1 MPQAV
6 VAGITSGIGLAIAE
20 YLVDEGWAVTGTSRR
35 ALPES
40 LASRGVGLIACDFQS
55 ADSVEKATRELVA
68 STPPW
73 DALIVA
79 PGTMNPIGL
88 FSDVDFDEWSQSLD
102 INLVHQLRFVH
113 RLLGHAKT
121 GSSTVPTC
129 IFFAGGGTNSAPL
142 AFSSYVLSKVTLIK
156 ATELLDA
163 ENPDITFTIVGPG
176 WVRTDIHQ
184 ETLAANHA
192 PAPVV
197 EETRRRLA
205 ADDFVDMREVL
216 WTINWLLAQP
226 KEVVGG
232 RNFSV
237 AGDPLTEPGFPD
249 FLAADPS
256 LFKLRRRGNDAY
268 WTNHDS

>member
-20 YLVDEGWAVTGTSRR
+20 HLVDAGWSVTGTSRR
-35 ALPES
+35 DLPES
-40 LASRGVGLIACDFQS
+40 LENRGVGLLACDFQR
-55 ADSVEKATRELVA
+55 ADSIDQAARDLVA
-68 STPPW
+68 FTPAW

-88 FSDVDFDEWSQSLD
+88 FPDVDIDEWSRSLD

-113 RLLGHAKT
+113 RLLGHANT
-121 GSSTVPTC
+121 RSSTTPTC
-129 IFFAGGGTNSAPL
+129 IFFAGGGTNSAPV

-163 ENPDITFTIVGPG
+163 EIPGIAFTIVGPG

-184 ETLAANHA
+184 ETLAADHA
-192 PAPVV
+192 PAAVV

-205 ADDFVDMREVL
+205 ADDFVDMRAVVS
-216 WTINWLLAQP
+216 TIDWLLAQP

-237 AGDPLTEPGFPD
+237 ARDPVAEPGFAE
-249 FLAADPS
+249 FLAADTS
-256 LFKLRRRGNDAY
+256 LFKLRRWGNDAY
-268 WTNHDS
+268 GNGHDF

>member
-6 VAGITSGIGLAIAE
+6 IAGITSGIGLAIAE
-20 YLVDEGWAVTGTSRR
+20 HLVDEGWSVTGTSRR
-35 ALPES
+35 DLPES
-40 LASRGVGLIACDFQS
+40 LVNRGVGLIECDFHT
-55 ADSVEKATRELVA
+55 ADLIDEAARDLVA
-68 STPPW
+68 STPAW

-88 FSDVDFDEWSQSLD
+88 FPNVDIDEWSRSID

-113 RLLGHAKT
+113 RLLGHANA

-129 IFFAGGGTNSAPL
+129 VFFAGGGTNSAPI
-142 AFSSYVLSKVTLIK
+142 AFSTYVLAKIALIK

-163 ENPDITFTIVGPG
+163 EIPDIAFTIVGPG

-184 ETLAANHA
+184 ETLAADLA
-192 PAPVV
+192 PAAVV

-205 ADDFVDMREVL
+205 TDDFVDMDDVVS
-216 WTINWLLAQP
+216 TVDWLLAQP

-237 AGDPLTEPGFPD
+237 AGDPFTEPGFVD
-249 FLAADPS
+249 LLKAEPS
-256 LFKLRRRGNDAY
+256 LFKLRRWGNDAY
-268 WTNHDS
+268 WSLNGS

>member
-6 VAGITSGIGLAIAE
+6 IAGITSGIGLAIAE
-20 YLVDEGWAVTGTSRR
+20 HLVDEGWSVTGTSRR
-35 ALPES
+35 DLPES
-40 LASRGVGLIACDFQS
+40 LANRGVGLIACDFQT
-55 ADSVEKATRELVA
+55 ADSIDEAARDLVA
-68 STPPW
+68 STPAW

-88 FSDVDFDEWSQSLD
+88 FPDVDIDEWSRSLD

-113 RLLGHAKT
+113 RVLGHANT
-121 GSSTVPTC
+121 DSSTVPTC
-129 IFFAGGGTNSAPL
+129 VLFAGGGTNSAPV
-142 AFSSYVLSKVTLIK
+142 AFSSYVLAKIALIK

-163 ENPDITFTIVGPG
+163 EILDIAFTIVGPG

-184 ETLAANHA
+184 ETLTADHA
-192 PAPVV
+192 PAAVV

-205 ADDFVDMREVL
+205 ADDFVDMRDVVS
-216 WTINWLLAQP
+216 TIDWLLAQP

-237 AGDPLTEPGFPD
+237 AGDPIAEPDFAD

-256 LFKLRRRGNDAY
+256 LFKLRRWGNDAY
-268 WTNHDS
+268 WTRHDS